1 MKRQKKPDQL
11 DQAIADVHA
20 RMRVVGTDD
29 EEYKK
34 LIVYLDRLMDM
45 KAKKKPK
52 FAVSPDTLA
61 VVLGN
66 LLVAVIITQ
75 HERAHVIT
83 SKALSFMSKN
93 K

>member
-1 MKRQKKPDQL
+1 MKRRKKPDAL
-11 DQAIADVHA
+11 GVAISDVHA

-29 EEYKK
+29 EEYKR

-45 KAKKKPK
+45 KAKQRPK
-52 FAVSPDTLA
+52 FPVSPDTLA
-61 VVLGN
+61 IVLGN
-66 LLVAVIITQ
+66 LAIAIFVTQ

-83 SKALSFMSKN
+83 TKALNFMSKP